1 MRLMLETPQA
11 ALISSE
17 FRCQQFDRN
26 LAKEALVLRQIDF
39 THSSGSKHG
48 NYFVMR
54 QFSAG
59 RNEVVVAIVI
69 HDALC
74 RMEHRLLQKIHGLFG
89 RLQQTLYFLSQ
100 LGVGTAVLI
109 EKRGARL
116 SI

>member
-1 MRLMLETPQA
+1 MLETAQA
-11 ALISSE
+11 ALVSSK
-17 FRCQQFDRN
+17 FRGQQFDGN
-26 LAKEALVLRQIDF
+26 LAPKTLILCQIDL

-48 NYFVMR
+48 NYFVMG

-59 RNEVVVAIVI
+59 RNGVVVAAVI

-100 LGVGTAVLI
+100 FGVGSAVLI
-109 EKRGARL
+109 EKRHARL